1 MKNFGDVGSII
12 SLNINQREIVSQPV
26 AKSESHAQRIE
37 RASREGTPLTRRG
50 MYNGVMPATLPGIPA
65 ALNPP
70 LFIAKAVINPADAGT
85 GSGDSA
91 QRKRDTSTGKF
102 TEKQDAGPQTTAT
115 DDLAAQQRTARLAER
130 RYLKAL
136 GVPESPMPN
145 KPPGNPMADA
155 GIPGSPPGQ
164 GGAPGA
170 PPAPPEQGAAP
181 GGPPDPNAAAGGPPD
196 PNAQQMGGAPP
207 MPGQPMGEQPMGT
220 SPDGTPIY
228 SDPYHEAHSSFSPEQ
243 HDAASQLHQ
252 QMAEQMTG
260 QGRIPTAMEH
270 QMKAAIH
277 GEMGRDAMSPMT
289 RMAMDQQGVQG
300 MAAKPGEVPEMTG
313 AALPPGAGG
322 PNSNPA
328 LGGQG
333 GDAMDQFL
341 TNLPDQVPGGQN
353 KPMGPNQAQDT
364 AAQVAGPEPRMIN
377 TYTGGPVGPLTP
389 PQNHAGTF
397 PEQQPMPPSPPPGA
411 GSMPQIGQGQ
421 DPGMGMAGQQGG
433 APPMG
438 DGDGDEN
445 MPPGSGDND
454 GDEQGPPGGAAPG
467 GAGLTPGDSLS
478 WDPSMFDPSTAEQ
491 ADYGNAFP
499 DEEGAEGEEG
509 GEEEDTAPDA
519 APQDAEGPTP
529 GASESEPGKNA
540 GPSTEDKA
548 PVPPKGKEDAAF
560 KSWFSTL

>member
-1 MKNFGDVGSII
+1 MKNFGDAGSIVP
-12 SLNINQREIVSQPV
+12 LNINQREIVSAPIE
-26 AKSESHAQRIE
+26 KSETHAQRIE
-37 RASREGTPLTRRG
+37 RASREGTPITRRG
-50 MYNGVMPATLPGIPA
+50 MYNGVMPATQPGIPA
-65 ALNPP
+65 SMNPS
-70 LFIAKAVINPADAGT
+70 LFISKAVINPADAGT
-85 GSGDSA
+85 GSGDSVS
-91 QRKRDTSTGKF
+91 RKRDNSTGKF

-115 DDLAAQQRTARLAER
+115 DDLANQQRTARLAER

-170 PPAPPEQGAAP
+170 PPAPPAAD
-181 GGPPDPNAAAGGPPD
+181 GQQEAPPDPNSPQAAP
-196 PNAQQMGGAPP
+196 QVPP
-207 MPGQPMGEQPMGT
+207 MPGEAPMEQPMGT
-220 SPDGTPIY
+220 SPDGTPIF

-300 MAAKPGEVPEMTG
+300 LSAQPGEVPEMTG

-328 LGGQG
+328 MGGQA

-341 TNLPDQVPGGQN
+341 TNLPDQIPGAQN

-364 AAQVAGPEPRMIN
+364 ASQVAGPEPRMMN
-377 TYTGGPVGPLTP
+377 TYTGGPIGPLTP

-421 DPGMGMAGQQGG
+421 DGGGMPGEQPGM
-433 APPMG
+433 APPGG

-454 GDEQGPPGGAAPG
+454 GDEM
-467 GAGLTPGDSLS
+467 GAGGPGLEEAGLQGGDSFD
-478 WDPSMFDPSTAEQ
+478 WDPSQFDAANADPSDVGDTDME
-491 ADYGNAFP
+491 ADVNVD
-499 DEEGAEGEEG
+499 DEDGEG
-509 GEEEDTAPDA
+509 GEPVADNN
-519 APQDAEGPTP
+519 PQDADGPTP
-529 GASESEPGKNA
+529 GAGESEPGRNA

-548 PVPPKGKEDAAF
+548 PVPPKGKEEAAF
-560 KSWFSTL
+560 KSWFSTI